1 MILQPRVEGR
11 AQHPGPDGMTET
23 TTTITEAACDSGVPI
38 HPTDIL
44 IALIVAF
51 LTPMFLGGS
60 GGDVGF
66 ARKAA
71 LETLNAYRIRNQADL
86 LAVAQIVGFG
96 LAVLGSLSLSMAEDI
111 SLAMTLR
118 LRGNANALHRSA
130 EQIRR
135 ARELSGGA
143 RAVPDRRAAAVRPE
157 PPAAPAHDPVRE
169 AALVANVAATQRQ
182 AAAALARMGRPEQP
196 PVHVSSPTP
205 AAAPVVSPAAAPA
218 VSPAAAPA
226 VVPAVA
232 PITGSAAVPAPTQAA
247 AIGMTPGMSPGTNE
261 EQARRAMWASAMA
274 DVASEYTA
282 SLATLPPEERHA
294 ASTRAAVLTRTAKT
308 LLSGSEVPPSILPS
322 RAAVTRPG
330 TT

>member
-1 MILQPRVEGR
+1 
-11 AQHPGPDGMTET
+11 MTET
-23 TTTITEAACDSGVPI
+23 TTTTAEAACDSGVPI

-196 PVHVSSPTP
+196 PVQASSPTP
-205 AAAPVVSPAAAPA
+205 AVPPVVSPAAAPV

-294 ASTRAAVLTRTAKT
+294 ASTRAAVLTRTANT

-322 RAAVTRPG
+322 RAAVMRPG